1 MNTWKRCN
9 KCTPKPLQDV
19 HFFFWPNRMLSD
31 SVIASLPRGGFYYKL
46 GFCCIMYKLSSSY
59 VLWVTDQVFCHWF
72 MASVW
77 SALTVNQWGK
87 WESVTLSMD
96 WEYEAS
102 NFFFIS
108 EVNWHVGKGECYG
121 SILKYGQQQS
131 PMHVLTGRC
140 YTHNKQL
147 LIN

>member
-1 MNTWKRCN
+1 MRDEVINLYRLFNYALREHETVWKITLFPQMNTWKRCN

-31 SVIASLPRGGFYYKL
+31 SVIASSPRGGFYYKL
-46 GFCCIMYKLSSSY
+46 GFRCIMYKLSSRY
-59 VLWVTDQVFCHWF
+59 IMWVTDQVFCHWF
-72 MASVW
+72 VASVW

-108 EVNWHVGKGECYG
+108 EVNWHVGKGEC
-121 SILKYGQQQS
+121 
-131 PMHVLTGRC
+131 
-140 YTHNKQL
+140 
-147 LIN
+147 